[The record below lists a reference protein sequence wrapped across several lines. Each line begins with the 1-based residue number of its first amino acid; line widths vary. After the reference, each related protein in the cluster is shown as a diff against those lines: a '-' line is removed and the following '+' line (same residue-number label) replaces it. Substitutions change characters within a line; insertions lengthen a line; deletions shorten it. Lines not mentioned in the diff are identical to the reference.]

1 MYFVNS
7 AFFLQA
13 SAIIVQYNVLLSRFR
28 KKVTFT
34 DWSNEAMKVGLCSV
48 PPAGHPT
55 SLLCLLNSSSM
66 NSLFKNVVEQFT
78 RLYRRKVMLIRAHI
92 CVRNGS

>member
-1 MYFVNS
+1 M
-7 AFFLQA
+7 
-13 SAIIVQYNVLLSRFR
+13 QYVLLSRFR

-48 PPAGHPT
+48 PPAGHSI

-66 NSLFKNVVEQFT
+66 ISLFKNVIEQFT
-78 RLYRRKVMLIRAHI
+78 RLYRRKVMLRRAHI
-92 CVRNGS
+92 YIQSGS